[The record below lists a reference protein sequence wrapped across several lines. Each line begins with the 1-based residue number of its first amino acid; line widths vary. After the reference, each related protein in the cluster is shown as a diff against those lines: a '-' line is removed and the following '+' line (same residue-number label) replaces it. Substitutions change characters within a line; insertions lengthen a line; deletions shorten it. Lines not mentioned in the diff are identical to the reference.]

1 MDGGKE
7 GGSLA
12 PPPFVAFASAGL
24 LPILAPSLPPSLPPH
39 PLPLPSPGKPPF
51 PPSSGRDADCGN
63 GKRGQGGRDRKGKW
77 RGESRRRRKEHFC
90 SPLITPVI
98 DCESFRRIYQV
109 THTPIFITKTF
120 LSTPIHSDGIEKI
133 ECELRTLSSLMIFYW
148 VSLFARRAESSGEQ
162 RGGGGKRGRQSEI
175 SRSREMGWAGG
186 GEGSGAGSDGREGAM
201 NIAASLS
208 VPHRNPFPSPLREE
222 SWRELPP
229 PLPPSSC
236 S

>member
-1 MDGGKE
+1 MMDGGKE

-24 LPILAPSLPPSLPPH
+24 LPILAPSLLPSLLTPFLFLLPENPPSLYH
-39 PLPLPSPGKPPF
+39 QEEPLIAEMGK
-51 PPSSGRDADCGN
+51 G
-63 GKRGQGGRDRKGKW
+63 GQGGRDRKGKW
-77 RGESRRRRKEHFC
+77 RGESRRRKERFC

-109 THTPIFITKTF
+109 THTPIFITKPF
-120 LSTPIHSDGIEKI
+120 LSTPIHSDGIEEI

-175 SRSREMGWAGG
+175 SRSREMGWAGDRG
-186 GEGSGAGSDGREGAM
+186 GGKGGGAPSDPMGGRE
-201 NIAASLS
+201 
-208 VPHRNPFPSPLREE
+208 R
-222 SWRELPP
+222 
-229 PLPPSSC
+229 
-236 S
+236 